1 MQKETME
8 EALRGFASELPNA
21 MREAWQSYK
30 DSQHPDLTEKEIKK
44 IKLRQDAGK
53 AGVAHMLLILKAEKL
68 TGAMDYGGD
77 ELTEQIENAR
87 REIDAIKEQR
97 RRDE

>member
-8 EALRGFASELPNA
+8 EALRGFAAELPGA

-44 IKLRQDAGK
+44 MKLRQDAGK
-53 AGVAHMLLILKAEKL
+53 AAMAHMMLILKATK
-68 TGAMDYGGD
+68 TAGAMDGGGD
-77 ELTEQIENAR
+77 ELAGQIEKAEA
-87 REIDAIKEQR
+87 EINEIRQQQK
-97 RRDE
+97 RDE